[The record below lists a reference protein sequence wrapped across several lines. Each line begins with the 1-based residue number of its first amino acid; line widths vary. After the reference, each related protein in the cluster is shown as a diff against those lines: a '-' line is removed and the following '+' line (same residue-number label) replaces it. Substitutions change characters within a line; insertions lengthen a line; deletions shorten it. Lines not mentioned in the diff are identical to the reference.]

1 MTGEIKTV
9 LGFMSGTS
17 LDGVDAAL
25 IRTDG
30 LSFVE
35 TGPFLTIPYTPETR
49 SRIRATFGGKGD
61 MAAVSEEITR
71 LHAAAGKA
79 LLTKAPQDWADV
91 ASLAGFHG
99 QTVHHDPANGITIQ
113 LGDGALLA
121 SLLELPVV
129 NDFRTQDVQA
139 GGEGAPLAPLYH
151 QALASSLP
159 KPLVVLNIG
168 GVSNYTWMSEKDIHA
183 GDPGPG
189 NALMDDWM
197 LRHTGRAHDEG
208 GQLALK
214 GQADAALVESW
225 LQHPYFAR
233 PFPKSADR
241 EAFRIGL
248 NMNKGLEDGLATL
261 ALFTVRAIAH
271 SLATMPAQPKQIL
284 VTGGGRHNQAVMQL
298 LAGETKC
305 TVLPV
310 EQAGWQGDALEAQ
323 AFAYL
328 AMRSLLKLPL
338 SLPTT
343 TGVPAPQTGGQ
354 HHLPV

>member
-30 LSFVE
+30 RSYVE

-61 MAAVSEEITR
+61 LAAVSEEITR
-71 LHAAAGKA
+71 LHAAAGIE
-79 LLTKAPQDWADV
+79 LLAKAPPEWSAAV
-91 ASLAGFHG
+91 SLAGFHG
-99 QTVHHDPANGITIQ
+99 QTVHHDPAQGITIQ

-121 SLLELPVV
+121 SLLKLPVV
-129 NDFRTQDVQA
+129 NDFRTQDVKA

-151 QALASSLP
+151 QALASPLP

-168 GVSNYTWMSEKDIHA
+168 GVSNYTWISDDDIHA

-197 LRHTGRAHDEG
+197 LRHTGLAHDEG
-208 GQLALK
+208 GHLALK
-214 GQADAALVESW
+214 GQADTALVESW

-248 NMNKGLEDGLATL
+248 NMTKRLEDGLATL
-261 ALFTVRAIAH
+261 ALFTARAIAH

-284 VTGGGRHNQAVMQL
+284 VTGGGRHNQALMQL
-298 LAGETKC
+298 LASETKC
-305 TVLPV
+305 VVQPV
-310 EQAGWQGDALEAQ
+310 EQVGWQGDALEAQ

-328 AMRSLLKLPL
+328 AMRSLLGLPI
-338 SLPTT
+338 SLPST
-343 TGVPAPQTGGQ
+343 TGVPAPQCGGQ
-354 HHLPV
+354 HHLPA